1 MADFMQEVIGVLCG
15 RFYRTANLTI
25 LPPVLFQTGD
35 VQDDDFKYISS
46 ILGEQLGVEPILGES
61 MGIERMI
68 DIIRERMKMCPQAVV
83 YNKHTGE
90 VYEKP
95 ETRICNRHTFDCRAV
110 EAMSPIIVE
119 MIRNNWR
126 YGQLLPEDIQ
136 IEPSHGD
143 ILYYPEGGKFN
154 YHRDEKLECPYGEG
168 YDFYSLIMCLDSRGT
183 GGKTMVQLPPKQAVM
198 RMRLDPSCVTEFV
211 GKHLVSHEFHETVTP
226 QQWTMFPSQSLHSGG
241 KLYGED
247 SFKMCLKLDVWIKY
261 PVFTEE
267 NWWGT
272 SHMWQDDYDE
282 EAAYDAERD
291 RYGDYGG
298 GVDECNG
305 YMEMD
310 RY

>member
-1 MADFMQEVIGVLCG
+1 MAEFNPKLDS
-15 RFYRTANLTI
+15 I

-35 VQDDDFKYISS
+35 VQDEAFEHIIH
-46 ILGEQLGVEPILGES
+46 ILGDSLDVEPS
-61 MGIERMI
+61 I
-68 DIIRERMKMCPQAVV
+68 DVIRETMKTRPQAVV

-95 ETRICNRHTFDCRAV
+95 ETRICNRHTFDSRAV
-110 EAMSPIIVE
+110 EAMSPIIIE
-119 MIRNNWR
+119 MIRDNWR
-126 YGQLLPEDIQ
+126 DELAPEDIQ
-136 IEPSHGD
+136 IEPTHGD

-168 YDFYSLIMCLDSRGT
+168 YDFYSLIMCLDSSGRGGGCD
-183 GGKTMVQLPPKQAVM
+183 GGKTRVQLPPTQAVM
-198 RMRLDPSCVTEFV
+198 RMRLDPSCATEFA
-211 GKHLVSHEFHETVTP
+211 GKHLVTYEFHETVTP
-226 QQWTMFPSQSLHSGG
+226 QQWVMFPSQSLHSGG

-272 SHMWQDDYDE
+272 SHMWQEDYDE
-282 EAAYDAERD
+282 EHRTWDEEERD
-291 RYGDYGG
+291 IYGDYGG